1 MDLFDSARKAFG
13 KAADEVSKGAE
24 ALRLESEIADLSS
37 RAADDWAA
45 AGRRAQVLL
54 RLGRVQDAEL
64 ANLVGQA
71 EKLEE
76 KILAMQES
84 VRGLRQ
90 GKRIRRCPGCG
101 TAIVELMEFCSS
113 CGRKLPVCQACLEPL
128 SAEDAEC
135 PACKAPVPGKT
146 QSPPEAP
153 A

>member
-1 MDLFDSARKAFG
+1 MDFFDSARKAFG

-24 ALRLESEIADLSS
+24 TLRLESEIADLSN
-37 RAADDWAA
+37 RAAEDWAA

-54 RLGRVQDAEL
+54 KLGRVQDAEL
-64 ANLVGQA
+64 ENLVGQA

-90 GKRIRRCPGCG
+90 GKRVRRCPGCG
-101 TAIVELMEFCSS
+101 TAIVELTEFCGS

-128 SAEDAEC
+128 SAEDTEC
-135 PACKAPVPGKT
+135 PSCKAPVGRGE
-146 QSPPEAP
+146 SAPETP

>member
-37 RAADDWAA
+37 RAAEDWAA

-54 RLGRVQDAEL
+54 KLGRVEDTEL

-76 KILAMQES
+76 KVLAMQEA
-84 VRGLRQ
+84 VRSLRQ
-90 GKRIRRCPGCG
+90 GKRVRRCPGCG
-101 TAIVELMEFCSS
+101 ASIIELVEFCPG
-113 CGRKLPVCQACLEPL
+113 CGRKLPVCSECLEPL
-128 SAEDAEC
+128 SAEDTEC
-135 PACKAPVPGKT
+135 PACKAAVPGR
-146 QSPPEAP
+146 AP
-153 A
+153 ADTEP